1 MKRFA
6 WLAAVAAGCAIVLG
20 VIAVMTDGFGL
31 VNSDEPPSNQRTAQ
45 DRCEHEVLNRV
56 VSPSSAKL
64 SNVETATSVL
74 DPDSKDLFS
83 LLGDSLKG
91 VDHSRIAVW
100 NVSGVVDAPTE
111 LGTTI
116 HDPFSCRAYFVDGN
130 LADTLVLFEH
140 DH

>member
-1 MKRFA
+1 M
-6 WLAAVAAGCAIVLG
+6 VL
-20 VIAVMTDGFGL
+20 VVTALMTNGFGL
-31 VNSDEPPSNQRTAQ
+31 ISSDEPPSNQRTAQ
-45 DRCEHEVLNRV
+45 DRCEAEVLNRL
-56 VSPSSAKL
+56 VSPTSAKL

-74 DPDSKDLFS
+74 DPDSKDLFT

-100 NVSGVVDAPTE
+100 NVSGVVDVPNE
-111 LGTTI
+111 VGGTI
-116 HDPFSCRAYFVDGN
+116 HDPFNCRAYFVDGD